1 MGNGFSRMLQMM
13 NVDVKK
19 SNDNSINNAGK
30 SLTDA
35 LNIGEVSEDEMV
47 RAHSNYNKKM
57 VLPKVKTNKNEN
69 LNISAD
75 HINGVERE
83 NDENP
88 YRPKM

>member
-19 SNDNSINNAGK
+19 SNDSNINNAGK

-47 RAHSNYNKKM
+47 RAHSNYNKKV
-57 VLPKVKTNKNEN
+57 VLPKVKTNKREN

-75 HINGVERE
+75 QINGVDRMD
-83 NDENP
+83 DENP